1 MRTRFVSLLAALT
14 LAACGSSTEPAVD
27 AAVSGDAAESA
38 DAFTA
43 PDAPIATTG
52 TLHGDVTRTAMP
64 RADGIGDLFVAVF
77 DRDPVS
83 EMDAAEVVAA
93 ARLEDVDMASM
104 DASIAYEVTGIPPRA
119 EPYFV
124 IAFLDDND
132 NVTDPTMAAPDRG
145 DLVSIE
151 GFGAPSVTVSE
162 PVRVER
168 ALVLNLNVP

>member
-1 MRTRFVSLLAALT
+1 MNTRFVSLLAAFA
-14 LAACGSSTEPAVD
+14 LAACGSSTEPGVDASVSVD
-27 AAVSGDAAESA
+27 AAGSVDAFSAA
-38 DAFTA
+38 DAPAT
-43 PDAPIATTG
+43 TTG

-77 DRDPVS
+77 DRDPVT
-83 EMDAAEVVAA
+83 EMAEAQVVAA
-93 ARLEDVDMASM
+93 ARLEDVDMSSA
-104 DASIAYEVTGIPPRA
+104 DARIAYEVTGIPPRA

-145 DLVSIE
+145 DLVTIE

-162 PVRVER
+162 PVRVDR
-168 ALVLNLNVP
+168 DLVLNLNVP